1 MGLLSILGFGSG
13 ALKEALRKGAVI
25 IDVRTAA
32 EFDRGHI
39 ADALNI
45 PVDRVGT
52 FSERI
57 KSMNRPVIFCCN
69 SGARSSMAK
78 QYLLAKGMRENV
90 YNGGNWERLLKIVQ
104 SL

>member
-1 MGLLSILGFGSG
+1 MGLFSILGFGNG
-13 ALKEALRKGAVI
+13 AIKEALRKGAVV

-32 EFDRGHI
+32 EFDRGHV

-57 KSMNRPVIFCCN
+57 KSMNKPVIFCCDT
-69 SGARSSMAK
+69 GERSSRAK
-78 QYLLAKGMRENV
+78 QDLLAKGMKEKV
-90 YNGGNWERLLKIVQ
+90 YNGGSWQRVLKLAKSV
-104 SL
+104 

>member
-1 MGLLSILGFGSG
+1 MGLFSILGFGNG
-13 ALKEALRKGAVI
+13 AIKEALRKGAVI

-45 PVDRVGT
+45 PVDRVST

-57 KSMNRPVIFCCN
+57 KSMNRPVIFCCD
-69 SGARSSMAK
+69 SGARSSIAK
-78 QYLLAKGMRENV
+78 QYLFAKGMRDNV
-90 YNGGNWERLLKIVQ
+90 YNGGSWQRVLKLMQ